1 MKKEK
6 TSKIGF
12 LLSNIRTLEFATVD
26 SAYQEGNLGD
36 LKFNFGFGILEEAK
50 WLVCDANVEFHFNE
64 YPFIIIKVRCEF
76 EIDPEAWDSYVDGKK
91 HTITFP
97 GKFLQHLAVL
107 TTGTT
112 RGVLHA
118 KTEGTKFNQT
128 ILPTLNITDI
138 VKEPIAFDLDT
149 KK

>member
-1 MKKEK
+1 MKEEK
-6 TSKIGF
+6 ASKIGF
-12 LLSNIRTLEFATVD
+12 LLSNIRTLEFATID
-26 SAYQEGNLGD
+26 SAYQEGSPAD
-36 LKFNFGFGILEEAK
+36 LKFNFGFGVLEEAK
-50 WLVCDANVEFHFNE
+50 WLVCDAIVEFHFNE
-64 YPFIIIKVRCEF
+64 CPFIIIKVRCEF
-76 EIDPEAWDSYVDGKK
+76 EVDSEAWDSYVDHKR

-118 KTEGTKFNQT
+118 KTENTKFNQI

-138 VKEPIAFDLDT
+138 VSEPITFDLDT